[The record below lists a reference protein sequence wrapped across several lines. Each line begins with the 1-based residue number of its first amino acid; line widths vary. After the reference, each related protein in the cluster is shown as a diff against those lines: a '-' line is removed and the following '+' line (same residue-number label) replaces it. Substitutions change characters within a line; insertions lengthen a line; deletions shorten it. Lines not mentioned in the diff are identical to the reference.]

1 MGHEEWGGDRR
12 CALLAECT
20 PHTAPETREDVRSGI
35 PSPSS
40 SFHPQSLLLFLHPPP
55 TCYPEA
61 FLLPPS
67 ILCLASSRHAPC
79 HAVPSREAE
88 ERLFHEGIRATEQKA
103 EALEADQR
111 KEVGGGW

>member
-1 MGHEEWGGDRR
+1 MTVDAPWLSAPH
-12 CALLAECT
+12 T
-20 PHTAPETREDVRSGI
+20 HTAPETREDVRSGI

-67 ILCLASSRHAPC
+67 YLVLC
-79 HAVPSREAE
+79 
-88 ERLFHEGIRATEQKA
+88 
-103 EALEADQR
+103 
-111 KEVGGGW
+111 